1 MFFRHVRL
9 YVGNKRGYQF
19 AVPAFGLF
27 LFVFDV
33 SLCVFSFCLLL
44 RMFSIL
50 QCGCLFGLLVSRDL
64 VFYTTSFLSDVAL
77 ANRAPRILH
86 PSISLLTEMEVLGLR
101 TWLDSFSCIS
111 VSLCYLFASFNE
123 WGKTASPLESAGHNI
138 AWLDQLGGEYS
149 CWCAAFAGPSHIKE
163 RAHHSL
169 SVKTVSCLQG
179 ALDGLFV

>member
-1 MFFRHVRL
+1 MWAISGGINLLFQRS
-9 YVGNKRGYQF
+9 GYF
-19 AVPAFGLF
+19 CLF
-27 LFVFDV
+27 LTSHCVCFLSAFFCVAYVFN
-33 SLCVFSFCLLL
+33 STMWLPL
-44 RMFSIL
+44 RAAGL
-50 QCGCLFGLLVSRDL
+50 QGSRVL
-64 VFYTTSFLSDVAL
+64 HYLASFLSDVAL
-77 ANRAPRILH
+77 ASRAPRILH
-86 PSISLLTEMEVLGLR
+86 PSISLLTEMEVLGPR

-169 SVKTVSCLQG
+169 SVSCLQG

>member
-1 MFFRHVRL
+1 M
-9 YVGNKRGYQF
+9 
-19 AVPAFGLF
+19 
-27 LFVFDV
+27 
-33 SLCVFSFCLLL
+33 CVFFLPSFADVFNSTMWLPL
-44 RMFSIL
+44 RAAGL
-50 QCGCLFGLLVSRDL
+50 QGSRVL
-64 VFYTTSFLSDVAL
+64 HYLASFLSDVAL
-77 ANRAPRILH
+77 ASRAPRILH
-86 PSISLLTEMEVLGLR
+86 PSISLLTGMEVLGLR

>member
-1 MFFRHVRL
+1 MWLPLR
-9 YVGNKRGYQF
+9 
-19 AVPAFGLF
+19 AAGL
-27 LFVFDV
+27 
-33 SLCVFSFCLLL
+33 
-44 RMFSIL
+44 
-50 QCGCLFGLLVSRDL
+50 QGSRVL
-64 VFYTTSFLSDVAL
+64 HYLASFLSDVAL
-77 ANRAPRILH
+77 ASRAPRILH
-86 PSISLLTEMEVLGLR
+86 TSISLLTEMEVLGPR

-179 ALDGLFV
+179 TRWPLCIILVWLLFACWLLPPFPDLMSLLSLSDPMLNIENDMVKLFIQSK